1 MATIEQIEK
10 VLDDE
15 VRPVLRRDGGD
26 VEVVGIEED
35 GVVRIRLRGHCS
47 GCPAADITTE
57 QVIQAALVGRYPE
70 IRKVAVAPP
79 EIDEET
85 LAFVRSILNKS
96 KS

>member
-35 GVVRIRLRGHCS
+35 
-47 GCPAADITTE
+47 
-57 QVIQAALVGRYPE
+57 
-70 IRKVAVAPP
+70 
-79 EIDEET
+79 
-85 LAFVRSILNKS
+85 
-96 KS
+96 